1 MNFFTTIQMCNL
13 ILVASYVA
21 SLDALKCWKSPDIP
35 SGSNLKA
42 EVGKGAAIPTSGD
55 CATADKYCKISKS
68 DDGTTFSCTTG
79 TSDGIEIATD
89 ATQTNPK
96 CNPDKTVCYCNQ
108 DDCNSKDD
116 AGKMLAQIDCYVGG
130 ATTKKKCQHGI
141 VNCMNN
147 TKTGTDTTKTYSCGN
162 TKTGQTLECSGTATE
177 TDGQT
182 CYYTI
187 KEEETKNSSPRQF
200 SLSYFVP
207 ALSGIILITKQTF

>member
-1 MNFFTTIQMCNL
+1 MYYI
-13 ILVASYVA
+13 
-21 SLDALKCWKSPDIP
+21 
-35 SGSNLKA
+35 
-42 EVGKGAAIPTSGD
+42 
-55 CATADKYCKISKS
+55 

-147 TKTGTDTTKTYSCGN
+147 TKSK
-162 TKTGQTLECSGTATE
+162 
-177 TDGQT
+177 
-182 CYYTI
+182 YTI
-187 KEEETKNSSPRQF
+187 KF
-200 SLSYFVP
+200 
-207 ALSGIILITKQTF
+207 